1 LDQKD
6 DEKLRAIFDS
16 YCKTV
21 IRNTGR
27 NIRKRYMRQL
37 KNEII
42 VDFSS
47 GGFMDE
53 ATARDEAPGEKLHV
67 MYEGKNYPV
76 RSLELYEKLIQLP
89 YAQLEVLILKYW
101 CGHTD
106 QQVADIIGVSA
117 RTVRNRRSRA
127 LNELRTRWK
136 GG

>member
-1 LDQKD
+1 
-6 DEKLRAIFDS
+6 
-16 YCKTV
+16 
-21 IRNTGR
+21 
-27 NIRKRYMRQL
+27 MRQL

-47 GGFMDE
+47 GGFVDE
-53 ATARDEAPGEKLHV
+53 PTARDGVPGEKLYV
-67 MYEGKNYPV
+67 SYEGKNYPV

-101 CGHTD
+101 CCHTD
-106 QQVADIIGVSA
+106 QQIADIIGVSA

-127 LNELRTRWK
+127 LNELRMRWK